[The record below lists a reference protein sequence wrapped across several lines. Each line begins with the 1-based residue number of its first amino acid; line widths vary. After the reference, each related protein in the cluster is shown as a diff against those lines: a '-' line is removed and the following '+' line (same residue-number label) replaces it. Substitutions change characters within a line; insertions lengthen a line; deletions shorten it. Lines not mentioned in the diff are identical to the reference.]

1 MSIENILSA
10 SAAKSYKTD
19 PAGVVSGVVEG
30 IAFRARIPEG
40 QLEMSV
46 NLPEANLA
54 KLQNKLGGRY
64 PGNTVAYQNFGIVV
78 TLPDMAGMSGE
89 DFTAF
94 LEIAA
99 KDAGKLIGVSYDDK
113 FEKDREP
120 FLSYLRG
127 IAGALLGAV
136 IGVLPWFLCSYF
148 LNWGLWF
155 LGFLVSTVLRLPP
168 ILWYAQH
175 HFRHNL
181 YCMQHHIGRYAFSN
195 RGTDPFAGILYA
207 QFCFSG
213 FLDCLSAAGRLEGSD
228 RRFALG
234 TAGRRRRFGGYC

>member
-1 MSIENILSA
+1 MSIENILSV

-30 IAFRARIPEG
+30 IAFRARISEG

-89 DFTAF
+89 DFTTF

-155 LGFLVSTVLRLPP
+155 LGFLVSTVSFYGYRQF
-168 ILWYAQH
+168 YGT
-175 HFRHNL
+175 
-181 YCMQHHIGRYAFSN
+181 QHHIGRYAFSN